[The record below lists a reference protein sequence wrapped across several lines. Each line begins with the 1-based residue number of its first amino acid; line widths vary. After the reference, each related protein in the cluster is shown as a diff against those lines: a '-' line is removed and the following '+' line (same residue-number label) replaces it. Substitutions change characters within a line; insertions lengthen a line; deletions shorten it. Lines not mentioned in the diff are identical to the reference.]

1 MDCVTLKFSQG
12 DLGCFN
18 RYCGQSVHYSLI
30 IRDLAFRLSNGIGT
44 YKSMKNTR
52 NIRKLDEKYVLTRE
66 IVEAS
71 MFRHELKI

>member
-1 MDCVTLKFSQG
+1 
-12 DLGCFN
+12 
-18 RYCGQSVHYSLI
+18 VHYSLI